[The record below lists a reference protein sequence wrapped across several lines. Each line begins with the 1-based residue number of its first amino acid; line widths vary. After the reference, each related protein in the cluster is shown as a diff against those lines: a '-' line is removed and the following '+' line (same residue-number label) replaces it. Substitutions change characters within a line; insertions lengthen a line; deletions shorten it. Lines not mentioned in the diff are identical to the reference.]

1 MTALAKA
8 IQERLVELGWQQK
21 TLAHAWYE
29 RVGSGSPSTFVTRLS
44 KLMNDEQEGYDF
56 VLDEKEDRLS
66 PLADALD
73 WTPEKLRAL
82 IDAALAG
89 TTLVLHPKL
98 PEAVS
103 AFLLKRQESGAYKC
117 TLVDGAGSNGGVREV
132 LKDAAKSARNA
143 FVVIPD
149 SSRDHDFFEGA
160 GVRTT
165 RVEPAEPGYKLVA
178 LPDLIPKLPPKLHD
192 DDGTAMVPDTGIE
205 HRYRARLNADSRDS
219 YGQIRERPSEDD
231 PFVRAIRQADAE
243 GRLVTFRLEDV
254 QAEHRWQP
262 WPDALKTR
270 ALYDALERVHPEKAK
285 ERRKY
290 ETWRTND
297 SFERREEEPWVWA
310 NGRSVFVMGPE
321 SAAVKAIAQHHELRR
336 VASFEPLVDA
346 LAKVMTTL
354 NPDGEGGMLDV
365 SRELEAFET
374 ETGIALDIQMADVR
388 KLLAPNGKAKFV
400 DGASVR
406 VSSEA
411 DQEVRALLDDV
422 LAREF
427 ITLDASDVFVLQAVR
442 DAALVHVVAK
452 EGTLSAVANIGAGR
466 LLRLDTTTFAGEEPR
481 PMRLA
486 ERTSDRQRSYN
497 SAFWSYG
504 CTYDGGNVRIT
515 LKALFDQNLEGS
527 VLRSVGRRRDEEAA
541 RAAAD

>member
-66 PLADALD
+66 GLAEPLG

-82 IDAALAG
+82 IDAALARA
-89 TTLVLHPKL
+89 TLILHPQL
-98 PEAVS
+98 SEAVS
-103 AFLLKRQESGAYKC
+103 AFLVKRQAPDAYKC
-117 TLVDGAGSNGGVREV
+117 VHVEGAGSNGGVREA
-132 LKDAAKSARNA
+132 LRDAAKKERNA
-143 FVVIPD
+143 IVVVPHD
-149 SSRDHDFFEGA
+149 GDHDFFDGA
-160 GVRTT
+160 GIKTS
-165 RVEPAEPGYKLVA
+165 RVDATKPGYRLVA
-178 LPDLIPKLPPKLHD
+178 LPDLLRPVDPKLFD
-192 DDGTAMVPDTGIE
+192 DDGMPMVRDEAIE
-205 HRYRARLNADSRDS
+205 RS
-219 YGQIRERPSEDD
+219 YRERMSVD
-231 PFVRAIRQADAE
+231 PKREPHRHPLDETDPRVRAIRQADAE

-254 QAEHRWQP
+254 QAEHRWRP

-285 ERRKY
+285 ERTKY
-290 ETWRTND
+290 ESWRTNN

-321 SAAVKAIAQHHELRR
+321 SAAVKAIAQHHELRK

>member
-8 IQERLVELGWQQK
+8 IQERLAELGWQQK

-44 KLMNDEQEGYDF
+44 KLMNDEQDGYDF
-56 VLDEKEDRLS
+56 VLDDKEERLS
-66 PLADALD
+66 GLAEPLG

-89 TTLVLHPKL
+89 TTLVLHPAL
-98 PEAVS
+98 PEAVA
-103 AFLLKRQESGAYKC
+103 AFLLKRQEAGAYKC
-117 TLVDGAGSNGGVREV
+117 TQVDGAGSNGGVREA
-132 LKDAAKSARNA
+132 LRDAAKSARNS
-143 FVVIPD
+143 FVVVPND
-149 SSRDHDFFEGA
+149 RDHDFFEGA

-165 RVEPAEPGYKLVA
+165 RVELANPGYKLVA
-178 LPDLIPKLPPKLHD
+178 LRELIPALPPKLHD
-192 DDGTAMVPDTGIE
+192 DDGMPMVPDEAIE
-205 HRYRARLNADSRDS
+205 RSC
-219 YGQIRERPSEDD
+219 RERMSVD
-231 PFVRAIRQADAE
+231 PRREPHWQPLDETDPRVRAIREADAE

-388 KLLAPNGKAKFV
+388 KLLAPNGKGKFV

-427 ITLDASDVFVLQAVR
+427 ITPDASDVFVLQAVR
-442 DAALVHVVAK
+442 DAALVHVAAK

-466 LLRLDTTTFAGEEPR
+466 LLRLDTTTFAGEEPG
-481 PMRLA
+481 PMRLV